1 MQILVPP
8 QSLLDRK
15 DAEEEVLMKPPP
27 DVAAMEEADAA
38 CWLGCS
44 LLQFQK

>member
-1 MQILVPP
+1 
-8 QSLLDRK
+8 
-15 DAEEEVLMKPPP
+15 MKPPP

-38 CWLGCS
+38 CRLSCPLLQFHQP

>member
-1 MQILVPP
+1 
-8 QSLLDRK
+8 
-15 DAEEEVLMKPPP
+15 MKPPP

-44 LLQFQK
+44 LLQFHRPLLQFQK